1 MPTPINSRGRASRRT
16 MSDINMVPFID
27 VMLVLLIIFMV
38 TAPLITPS
46 VIDVPSI
53 GKAASAPEMVITV
66 EIKKDGQLRLRQ
78 KTSGK
83 TGVDQT
89 HDVTLDNVGLQAKL
103 IQGEDEN
110 VPVIISADKTLP
122 YEKVIQVMDKLQ
134 RANVKRV
141 GLSVRTL
148 D

>member
-1 MPTPINSRGRASRRT
+1 MPSVVSSRGRSRRA

-38 TAPLITPS
+38 TAPLMTPS
-46 VIDVPSI
+46 MIDVPSV
-53 GKAASAPEMVITV
+53 GKAAAAPEMVLTI
-66 EIKKDGQLRLRQ
+66 EIEKNGKMQLRQ
-78 KTSGK
+78 KSSGK

-89 HDVTLDNVGLQAKL
+89 HSVTLDNVALQAKL
-103 IQGEDEN
+103 MQGESDQI
-110 VPVIISADKTLP
+110 PVIISADKTLP
-122 YEKVIQVMDKLQ
+122 YEKVMQVMDKLQ
-134 RANVKRV
+134 RANVKRI

>member
-1 MPTPINSRGRASRRT
+1 MPSVVSSRGRSRRS

-38 TAPLITPS
+38 TAPLMTPS
-46 VIDVPSI
+46 MIDVPSV
-53 GKAASAPEMVITV
+53 GKAATAPEMVLTI
-66 EIKKDGQLRLRQ
+66 EIEKDGQMRLRQ
-78 KTSGK
+78 KTGGK

-89 HDVTLDNVGLQAKL
+89 HNVTLDNVGLQAKL
-103 IQGEDEN
+103 IQGESDQ

-122 YEKVIQVMDKLQ
+122 YEKVMQVMDKLQ
-134 RANVKRV
+134 RANVKRI

>member
-1 MPTPINSRGRASRRT
+1 MPSVVSSRGRSRRA

-38 TAPLITPS
+38 TAPLMTPS
-46 VIDVPSI
+46 MIDVPAI
-53 GKAASAPEMVITV
+53 GKADAAPPMVLTI
-66 EIKKDGQLRLRQ
+66 EIEKNGQMRLRQ
-78 KTSGK
+78 KSSGK

-89 HDVTLDNVGLQAKL
+89 HSVTLDNVALQAKL
-103 IQGEDEN
+103 IQGESDQI
-110 VPVIISADKTLP
+110 PVIISADKTLP

-134 RANVKRV
+134 RANVKRI